1 THLKKSAPRLNTC
14 AKLKRIN
21 RHDDLFSIKKNL
33 GIVFFLTFA
42 ANKAMIMR
50 LLALRVCKELNQNS
64 VHYDIVEITHS
75 VTFNSYN
82 KYRDELLEYL
92 YGIIINIETSLTGIL
107 RKRIPRWP
115 VVESLYSYNL
125 CKKLPSFGPMYSVL
139 MNNIKMTLNPKDV
152 IISIDRPK
160 ILLLKK
166 HIDYLAKYGTDQD
179 DYEYNM
185 TEYLRMSGIYWSLT
199 AMELMG
205 ASDRMPKDDIINFI
219 STCQNKETGGISAC
233 FPHDPHILYTLSAI
247 QVLTM
252 YNRLDAIDV
261 EGVVKFVASLQ
272 QPDGSFYGDIWGE
285 QDTRF
290 SFCAVMCLS
299 LLHRLDAINVD
310 KAVEFVLSCMNFDGG
325 FGSKPGSESH
335 AGLIYCCVG
344 TLSICKRLDAL
355 KVDALAWW
363 LWVISSLKIL
373 NKMRWVD
380 KERLEQFIMACQDPD
395 TGGFSDRPGDIT
407 DPFHT
412 LFGVAGLSLLGNS
425 KIKPVNPV
433 YCMPQETIDRLKL
446 KPQID
451 VYTAY
456 FQEINK
462 EYDFIIVGSGTAGS
476 VIAHRLATETN
487 YTFIVIE
494 AGTKSHALLEAP
506 VLGPF
511 FHGSL
516 LDWQYQTV
524 PQKHACYAMKNR
536 KCKLAQGK
544 ILGGSSKLNNMI
556 HVRGNLTHYQNWF
569 HGKYTKEYIQ
579 KQFEF
584 IENNVL
590 YLNEVQYESELANTM
605 LAAAKELGYA
615 ILDID
620 FKLGFRKNIV
630 SQKYGKRWSTSD
642 NLESKNVITN
652 VLVEKIIFNGNT
664 AHGVQVNSLGK
675 KSTIYARKGV
685 ILSAGAINTPKI
697 LQLSGIG
704 PENLLKSLG
713 IPVIKNLPVGR
724 NLQDHIGTGLDFVLF
739 NKSVSISALDMIN
752 PFHVLEYFINGKG
765 PWTTPG
771 CEVIGFL
778 STKNQSEPDLQF
790 MVLPVGLS
798 SDRGSL
804 LRNNVNIKDEIWDK
818 YFSKSFDSYVGTILP
833 LILHPKSRG
842 YYTALLDPKYLS
854 HKDDRDTLING
865 LKLVMKFANTEA
877 IRNVGGYIN
886 QNHFPGCDN
895 FKIFTDSYF
904 DCYIKH
910 LTLTSYHPVDA
921 SVLPTLPSG
930 NINAAISM
938 MASICFETIIKPDT
952 NIPFCYKNDR
962 INEFLFISFYKK
974 LEGYPIHVVS
984 DGILKVEE
992 NS

>member
-1 THLKKSAPRLNTC
+1 
-14 AKLKRIN
+14 
-21 RHDDLFSIKKNL
+21 
-33 GIVFFLTFA
+33 
-42 ANKAMIMR
+42 
-50 LLALRVCKELNQNS
+50 
-64 VHYDIVEITHS
+64 
-75 VTFNSYN
+75 
-82 KYRDELLEYL
+82 
-92 YGIIINIETSLTGIL
+92 
-107 RKRIPRWP
+107 
-115 VVESLYSYNL
+115 
-125 CKKLPSFGPMYSVL
+125 MYSVL

-363 LWVISSLKIL
+363 LCERQLPSGGLNGRPEKLPDLCYSWWVISSLKIL

-412 LFGVAGLSLLGNS
+412 LFGLAGLSLLGN
-425 KIKPVNPV
+425 I
-433 YCMPQETIDRLKL
+433 
-446 KPQID
+446 
-451 VYTAY
+451 
-456 FQEINK
+456 
-462 EYDFIIVGSGTAGS
+462 GSGTAGS
-476 VIAHRLATETN
+476 VMAHRLATETN

-536 KCKLAQGK
+536 RCKLAQGK

-590 YLNEVQYESELANTM
+590 HLNEVQYESELANTL

-642 NLESKNVITN
+642 NLELKNIITN
-652 VLVEKIIFNGNT
+652 VLVEKIMFNGNT

-842 YYTALLDPKYLS
+842 YVFINSTDPSTPPLLDPKYLS

-865 LKLVMKFANTEA
+865 LKLVMKFVNTEA

-895 FKIFTDSYF
+895 FEIFTDLYF

-910 LTLTSYHPVDA
+910 LSLTSYHPVGTCSMGLLSSKNTVVDTSFKIVGMKNLYVADA

-962 INEFLFISFYKK
+962 IDEFLFKVCFY
-974 LEGYPIHVVS
+974 I
-984 DGILKVEE
+984 
-992 NS
+992 